1 MKKKALMAMLSV
13 CVAMEMTACG
23 KNAGTTEVEE
33 TVATEESVE
42 ADIQAEAEADAQT
55 EGEAEA
61 STVDEEGV
69 EPEQTGEDASE
80 NEESSEEIE
89 NGADDSAD
97 GQEFPIIDQV
107 VLDQDKS
114 EEYGVNSISCY
125 DLDQYLDENGDLQAD
140 ISSDESYYEEYS
152 GRWAYP
158 EITPCRFFGE
168 LTMTSR
174 VDQSSS
180 YTAVDSETGEKL
192 SYIILSGKYMYN
204 GARDQVGH
212 EFEGGQINRYD
223 IPFSIQN
230 VDGEQDVINECMEMT
245 LESDEV
251 FRINSYYF
259 AVGNFTVIV
268 QSGTELT
275 QKDVQLIADNISLT
289 DGTEQ

>member
-1 MKKKALMAMLSV
+1 MKKKTLMAILPL
-13 CVAMEMTACG
+13 CVAMAMTACG
-23 KNAGTTEVEE
+23 GNADTAEVKETTKVEA
-33 TVATEESVE
+33 TTATEESAE
-42 ADIQAEAEADAQT
+42 AGTPAEAED
-55 EGEAEA
+55 EA
-61 STVDEEGV
+61 STGDEESV
-69 EPEQTGEDASE
+69 ESDQTGEDASE

-89 NGADDSAD
+89 NGADDSAV
-97 GQEFPIIDQV
+97 GQEFPIIDQA

-192 SYIILSGKYMYN
+192 SFIILSGKYMYN

-212 EFEGGQINRYD
+212 EFESGQINRYD
-223 IPFSIQN
+223 IPFAIQN

-275 QKDVQLIADNISLT
+275 QEDVQLIADNISLT